1 MLYVTDRAT
10 LRRATPHD
18 AAAIR
23 DLSRAAYAK
32 WVQLI
37 GREPWPMVADYDAAV
52 RNHVIDLLD
61 IDTALVA
68 LVEVILRPDH
78 LLIENIA
85 VAPAFQG
92 LGHGRRLMDHAEH
105 YAAACGFGEVR
116 LYTNQLFAAN
126 IDLYRRLGYRIARE
140 ETITIG
146 VIVHMRKTI

>member
-1 MLYVTDRAT
+1 MTGGAT
-10 LRRATPHD
+10 LRRGGPDD

-52 RNHVIDLLD
+52 RNHIIDLLD

-68 LVEVILRPDH
+68 LVEMIPRSDH

-92 LGHGRRLMDHAEH
+92 RGHGRRLMDHAEH
-105 YAAACGFGEVR
+105 YASACGFCDVR
-116 LYTNQLFAAN
+116 LYTNEVFVAN
-126 IDLYRRLGYRIARE
+126 IDLYRRLGYRIERA
-140 ETITIG
+140 ETISVG